1 MGEHIGDFVLV
12 VAAVFRETGLV
23 DTVVDV
29 VVGPLVDLVD
39 LGFQLLWNQ
48 VWDLSVAVSE
58 LVEGVTVQ
66 DSDDLT
72 ALVVDNG
79 LGLSVP

>member
-48 VWDLSVAVSE
+48 VWDLSIAVSE
-58 LVEGVTVQ
+58 LVEGVAVQ